1 LRIRDDQHNHSVILR
16 DSHSMHQRIVMT
28 SDVKKQIV
36 IQSRIDTRLQ
46 VILNH
51 LRLDVDEDDSLVK
64 TQNVYN
70 QRILIRHE
78 ALEFLTITQALL
90 KELFNSKH

>member
-1 LRIRDDQHNHSVILR
+1 
-16 DSHSMHQRIVMT
+16 MHRRIVMT

-36 IQSRIDTRLQ
+36 IQSRIDTRSQ

-70 QRILIRHE
+70 QRVLIRHK